1 MERENSL
8 IFIINI
14 VEVNR
19 SLFVMLDDNYIFL
32 TKRSLVQD
40 LSKKQFNVYWIFLR
54 DLMI

>member
-32 TKRSLVQD
+32 TKRFLVQD